1 MKSGEPGAQP
11 SWRAQELAAFLR
23 SRRERLAPEAVG
35 LPAGERRRAKGLRR
49 EEVAGLLGVS
59 LSWYTKLEQGLAVS
73 PSPRL
78 LGRIADV
85 LRLSRAEQAQLLRL
99 GLGDV
104 EAVSPIALEEI
115 LPPVQAIIE
124 AMHLLPAFVVRA
136 SRAEYVASNAPARA
150 LFGDFRKFAGNGNQ
164 LVSLFTHEGARNS
177 LPDWAESA
185 RRQLAMFRAAFA
197 RNVHDPEMRR
207 LVAELS
213 ARSAEFREMWQLY
226 DLPTRGA
233 RKLEYRHADGQTYQ
247 FQQVTFFADPDCQ
260 YRVEV
265 FHPDD
270 ERTRRWMEDLVARE
284 QGGPSAGGR
293 PVGLRPG

>member
-11 SWRAQELAAFLR
+11 PWRAQELAAFLR
-23 SRRERLAPEAVG
+23 SRREKLAPEAVG

-150 LFGDFRKFAGNGNQ
+150 LFGDF
-164 LVSLFTHEGARNS
+164 L
-177 LPDWAESA
+177 
-185 RRQLAMFRAAFA
+185 
-197 RNVHDPEMRR
+197 
-207 LVAELS
+207 
-213 ARSAEFREMWQLY
+213 
-226 DLPTRGA
+226 
-233 RKLEYRHADGQTYQ
+233 
-247 FQQVTFFADPDCQ
+247 
-260 YRVEV
+260 
-265 FHPDD
+265 
-270 ERTRRWMEDLVARE
+270 
-284 QGGPSAGGR
+284 GGE
-293 PVGLRPG
+293 

>member
-1 MKSGEPGAQP
+1 MKRVEPVA
-11 SWRAQELAAFLR
+11 SRHWRAQELAAFLR
-23 SRRERLAPEAVG
+23 SRREKLHPAAVG
-35 LPAGERRRAKGLRR
+35 LPSGERRRTKGLRR
-49 EEVAGLLGVS
+49 EEVARLLGVS
-59 LSWYTKLEQGLAVS
+59 LSWYTKLEQGLADS

-104 EAVSPIALEEI
+104 EAFSPIDPEEI

-136 SRAEYVASNAPARA
+136 SHAEYVASNAAARA

-164 LVSLFTHEGARNS
+164 LISLFTHEGARNS
-177 LPDWAESA
+177 LPDWEESA

-197 RNVHDPEMRR
+197 RNVHDPDMRQ
-207 LVAELS
+207 LVAELTAKS
-213 ARSAEFREMWQLY
+213 PEFRDMWQHY

-270 ERTRRWMEDLVARE
+270 DRTKLWMEGLVAQNGE
-284 QGGPSAGGR
+284 LFST
-293 PVGLRPG
+293 